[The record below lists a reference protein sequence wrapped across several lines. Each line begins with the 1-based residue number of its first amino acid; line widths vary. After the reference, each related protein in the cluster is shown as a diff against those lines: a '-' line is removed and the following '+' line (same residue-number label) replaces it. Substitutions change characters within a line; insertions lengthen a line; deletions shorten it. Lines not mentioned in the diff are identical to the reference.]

1 MNEKVKVASLSIAS
15 NTTLIIIKL
24 FVGIFTGSVSIISEA
39 IHSTMD
45 LAAAII
51 AFFSV
56 KVSDTPPDKR
66 HQYGHGKIENISGVI
81 EAILIFIA
89 SIWIIYEAVNKIQ
102 SKDKIESIGL
112 GSLVM
117 LISAGVNIIVS
128 RKLYKVAK
136 KTNSIALEA
145 DALHLKADVYTS
157 LGVAFGLGLI
167 WLTGYQILDPIVA
180 ILVAIFILY
189 ESFQLLKKAFSPL
202 LDSAMDES
210 DLNTIN
216 DYFKQRNIK
225 VHDLRTRLSGKYK
238 FAELHMVMSGH
249 KTLEEVH
256 EVCDEVEKDLEN
268 RISDFQLTIHPEPE
282 SKEEN
287 QKV

>member
-24 FVGIFTGSVSIISEA
+24 LVGIFTGSVSIISEA

-45 LAAAII
+45 LVAAIV

-66 HQYGHGKIENISGVI
+66 HPYGHGKIENISGVI

-89 SIWIIYEAVNKIQ
+89 SIWIIYEAIYKIR
-102 SKDKIESIGL
+102 SNEKIESIGL

-117 LISAGVNIIVS
+117 LVSAAVNIIVS
-128 RKLYKVAK
+128 RILYKVAK

-157 LGVAFGLGLI
+157 LGVALGLGLI

-202 LDSAMDES
+202 LDSAMEEK
-210 DLNTIN
+210 DLKTIN
-216 DYFKQRNIK
+216 EYFEKRNIK
-225 VHDLRTRLSGKYK
+225 IHDLRTRISGKYK
-238 FAELHMVMSGH
+238 FAEIHMVMLGNKS
-249 KTLEEVH
+249 LDEVH
-256 EVCDEVEKDLEN
+256 NVCDEVEKELQN
-268 RISDFQLTIHPEPE
+268 IIPDFQLTIHPEPE
-282 SKEEN
+282 SNKN
-287 QKV
+287 